1 MANISTLG
9 QALDQI
15 SRLKTQTSYLDLL
28 TTQITTGKKS
38 QTFAGLGID
47 ALQSKRA
54 RADISSLET
63 YINNIKNANRRINL
77 MQNSIEDLKN
87 QTQNISTS
95 LTIAVQEGDYP
106 DLETIK
112 ELAKNT
118 YDFIL
123 DVMNTQDGDRYLF
136 SGADS
141 STKPIN
147 DTGLF
152 QGFLGD
158 FIPDSS
164 DLTNPPLTASGVVGQ
179 WGDGSITTDQFIAS
193 YQGVSETIMGY
204 SNSLTTDTA
213 GKVYARVDD
222 TAEFDY
228 TVLADTDGM
237 KDILIALNVLKSI
250 PPVEYAPGALNDP
263 TATTIAGDTPP
274 NPPAEKQ
281 ENFFQ
286 VINDLA
292 AMMNNAVNNLSQEG
306 FKLAQTQAQITL
318 VKQSHEYE
326 INTLKNVVGDVEDID
341 LTEAAAKI
349 QTLQV
354 QLEAS
359 FRVTALVSELSLA
372 RFL

>member
-15 SRLKTQTSYLDLL
+15 SRLKTQTSSLDLL

-38 QTFAGLGID
+38 QSFSGLGID

-54 RADISSLET
+54 RADISSLES
-63 YINNIKNANRRINL
+63 YISNIKNADRRINL
-77 MQNSIEDLKN
+77 MQNSIENIKK
-87 QTQNISTS
+87 QTRNISTS

-106 DLETIK
+106 DLQTIK
-112 ELAKNT
+112 DLAQNT

-123 DVMNTQDGDRYLF
+123 DVINTQDGDRYLF
-136 SGADS
+136 AGADS
-141 STKPIN
+141 STRPIN

-158 FIPDSS
+158 FVPDSS
-164 DLTNPPLTASGVVGQ
+164 DLTNPPLTASGVIGQ
-179 WGDGSITTDQFIAS
+179 WGDGTITTSQFIS
-193 YQGVSETIMGY
+193 TYRGVNETIMGY
-204 SNSLTTDTA
+204 SNSLTNNTA

-222 TAEFDY
+222 RAEFDY
-228 TVLADTDGM
+228 TVLADTQGM
-237 KDILIALNVLKSI
+237 KDIVIALNVLKSI

-263 TATTIAGDTPP
+263 TATTIAADTPP

-281 ENFFQ
+281 DNFFQ

-292 AMMNNAVNNLSQEG
+292 ALMNNAVNSLSQEG

-318 VKQSHEYE
+318 VKGSHEYE
-326 INTLKNVVGDVEDID
+326 INTLKNIVSEVEDID

-349 QTLQV
+349 QSLQV

-372 RFL
+372 RFI